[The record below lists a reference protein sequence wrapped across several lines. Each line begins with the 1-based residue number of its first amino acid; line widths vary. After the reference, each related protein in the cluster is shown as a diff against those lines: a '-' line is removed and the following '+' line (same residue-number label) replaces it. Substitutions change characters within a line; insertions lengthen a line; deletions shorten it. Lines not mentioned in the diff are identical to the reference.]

1 MNRNDDL
8 EPASMTDDE
17 LDIWL
22 TNVNDDI
29 CETLDRVVDTEGALL
44 RLKQSVAKEAVT
56 VAHAS
61 GSDGADRAIRF
72 VLSHGGRP
80 PASAGT
86 AAQRNALGR
95 AAHLFHRMASSDAS
109 LRSMVQAALAVTAAA
124 AALMAA
130 VISVLLEQVS
140 DGANTAPPRV
150 LLVGSFAMAG
160 LAMISVM
167 TSIRR
172 VSRRRL
178 LPGLFGLRSGQG
190 SSCLGWAKLGRR
202 EKRARRRRIREG
214 VGKAII
220 LWTARLFSTPTV
232 YFLKEQ
238 PRVAL
243 LASAQAADEQGLITE
258 EQCDEDLLPDRSAEL
273 IGAGSVA
280 VRGSREPRKPIRV
293 VRPAAPPD
301 LHASPKPS
309 HARRRRKR
317 RG

>member
-17 LDIWL
+17 LDTWL

-29 CETLDRVVDTEGALL
+29 CETLDRVVDTEDALL

-56 VAHAS
+56 AAHAS
-61 GSDGADRAIRF
+61 GSDGADRAVRF
-72 VLSHGGRP
+72 VLTYGGTP
-80 PASAGT
+80 PASTGT

-109 LRSMVQAALAVTAAA
+109 SRSMAQAALAVTAAA

-130 VISVLLEQVS
+130 AISVLHGQVS
-140 DGANTAPPRV
+140 DGANTAPPRM
-150 LLVGSFAMAG
+150 LLVGSFVMAG

-178 LPGLFGLRSGQG
+178 MPRLRVSSGRSVYLERG
-190 SSCLGWAKLGRR
+190 KRGGRQ
-202 EKRARRRRIREG
+202 EGARRRRIREA

-220 LWTARLFSTPTV
+220 LWTARCFSTPTV
-232 YFLKEQ
+232 YFLSREQ
-238 PRVAL
+238 PKVRL
-243 LASAQAADEQGLITE
+243 LASSQDAGEQGKVTDD
-258 EQCDEDLLPDRSAEL
+258 QSQGDLLPERSAEL

-280 VRGSREPRKPIRV
+280 GRCREPRKPTRV
-293 VRPAAPPD
+293 IRPALPPA
-301 LHASPKPS
+301 LQANPKPK
-309 HARRRRKR
+309 HARRRRKW